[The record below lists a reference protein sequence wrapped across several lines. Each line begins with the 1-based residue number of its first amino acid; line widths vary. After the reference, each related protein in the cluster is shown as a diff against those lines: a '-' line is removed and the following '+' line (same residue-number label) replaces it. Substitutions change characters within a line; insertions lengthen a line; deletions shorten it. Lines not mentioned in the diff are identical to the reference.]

1 MNVLFFSTYSLPY
14 ISGMTKYADHVIK
27 YFEKRGAHVSHLF
40 FYPRLYN
47 SEKRISIPYFTQLYK
62 GFLSFHAPKLF
73 WEKIKENDV
82 VLVNYPNIEVLPLIV
97 CAVLQK
103 KKIVTIFHCS
113 VILPS
118 GFLNLIIGP
127 FLFASLIIH
136 LCASAT
142 VIAQEDYI
150 LSQWWS
156 IFFKKKCVF
165 VDPPIV
171 LPKDAFPI
179 KKIINSVGFI
189 GRISSE
195 KGIEY
200 LIEAVHMLKNMTLYF
215 IGPTQVEGEQ
225 SYRRAILNLLI
236 EKKVRYHFISNP
248 SDKELAD
255 HVSQLEMIVVP
266 SINQTEAYGMVQPE
280 SMCRGVAVIATD
292 LPGIRIPIKKTQM
305 GLLVPPKNPEALAH
319 AIQKIHDDLS
329 HYVNPEN
336 VQNARMQFKPTKS
349 LEIIYNTLAR

>member
-14 ISGMTKYADHVIK
+14 ISGMTKYSDHVIK
-27 YFEKRGAHVSHLF
+27 YLEKKGVHVSHLF

-62 GFLSFHAPKLF
+62 GFLSFQAPKLF
-73 WEKIKENDV
+73 WEKVKENNIIV
-82 VLVNYPNIEVLPLIV
+82 VNYPNIEALPLII

-113 VILPS
+113 VILPNK
-118 GFLNLIIGP
+118 FLNLIIGP
-127 FLFASLIIH
+127 FLFISLIIH

-142 VIAQEDYI
+142 VISQEDYI

-156 IFFKKKCVF
+156 TFFKNKYVF

-171 LPKDAFPI
+171 LQKHDFPI
-179 KKIINSVGFI
+179 NKMKNSIGFI

-200 LIEAVHMLKNMTLYF
+200 LIEAVHILKNVTLYF

-225 SYRRAILNLLI
+225 SYRKTILNLLI
-236 EKKVRYHFISNP
+236 EKKVKHHFISNL
-248 SDKELAD
+248 SDKDLAD
-255 HVSQLEMIVVP
+255 YISQLEMIVVP

-280 SMCRGVAVIATD
+280 AMCSGVAVIATD
-292 LPGIRIPIKKTQM
+292 LPGIRVPIKKTQM

-319 AIQKIHDDLS
+319 AIHEVQYNLGRF
-329 HYVNPEN
+329 VNPDSI
-336 VQNARMQFKPTKS
+336 QKARILFEPTKS
-349 LEIIYNTLAR
+349 LEIIYNTLTR